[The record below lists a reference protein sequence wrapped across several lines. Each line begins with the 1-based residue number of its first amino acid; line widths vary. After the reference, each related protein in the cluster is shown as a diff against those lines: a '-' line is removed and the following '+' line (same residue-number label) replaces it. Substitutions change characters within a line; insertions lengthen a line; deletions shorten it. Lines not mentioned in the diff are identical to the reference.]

1 LHSHSYTGNA
11 LACAAANA
19 TLDLFETNKVIESN
33 RELSRVISEGL
44 KRFETRKEV
53 KGIRQCG
60 MIGVIELQGYNASER
75 IGVKIHRHCLGL
87 GVLIRPLGSVIY
99 VMPPY
104 VITPEELG
112 RIFDAIESA
121 LNELAL

>member
-1 LHSHSYTGNA
+1 

-19 TLDLFETNKVIESN
+19 TLDLFEKNKVIEAN
-33 RELSRVISEGL
+33 QKLLRVITEGL
-44 KRFETRKEV
+44 KRFESRKEV
-53 KGIRQCG
+53 KETRQCG
-60 MIGVIELQGYNASER
+60 MIGVIELEGFDPVQR
-75 IGVKIHRHCLGL
+75 IGVKIHRYCLSL